1 MRHGRRDP
9 GKYMGTYTAR
19 GTVTEN
25 ESEQNGPTRIRLFD
39 GKFNTGF
46 VVREFY
52 VWGATYSNSSGPDVI
67 GKLATSPNCLDTPV
81 DFMLAADSREIAWSG
96 HNGGL
101 DFMSAGEFH
110 IIDPENLIVEDLWFY
125 ARGVTDTVNV
135 NYMIVM
141 DKYDITDTM
150 GVVTMAKDRATDS
163 EGQWIA

>member
-1 MRHGRRDP
+1 MRNARKDP
-9 GKYMGTYTAR
+9 GKYIGQYTAR
-19 GTVTEN
+19 GTITEN
-25 ESEQNGPTRIRLFD
+25 ETEGNGPARIRLFD
-39 GKFNTGF
+39 GQFNTAF

-67 GKLATSPNCLDTPV
+67 GKLATSPNCHDGPV
-81 DFMLAADSREIAWSG
+81 DFMLAGDSREIAWSG

-110 IIDPENLIVEDLWFY
+110 IIDPENLVVEDLWFY
-125 ARGVTDTVNV
+125 GRGVTDTVNV

-141 DKYDITDTM
+141 DKYDITEAL
-150 GVVTMAKDRATDS
+150 GSVSMAKDRANDS